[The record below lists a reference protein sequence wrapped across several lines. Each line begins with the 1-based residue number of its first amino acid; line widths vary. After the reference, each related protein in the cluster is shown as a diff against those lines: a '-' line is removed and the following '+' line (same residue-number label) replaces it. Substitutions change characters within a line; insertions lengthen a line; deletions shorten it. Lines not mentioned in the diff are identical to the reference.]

1 MKKHILLIE
10 DDPQLSEN
18 ISELLTL
25 NDFAVTLCND
35 GKKAIDLIKNNAD
48 FDLIISDIVL
58 PNYTGLEILAFVR
71 EEIYNKQ
78 IPFIFLSA
86 KTELTDIRAGMNM
99 GADDY
104 LTKPFQINDLLH
116 LINLRLDKKTSG
128 ENRIFKELSLKLD
141 EFPKILSHEL
151 NTPMNGIL
159 SLAYAIL
166 NNYDKFSEEEI
177 KDSLKVIIT
186 SCERLVSNQK
196 KLFSYLE
203 LSNQTNK
210 NIQQILSVKD
220 IAIAI
225 DALLNN
231 YLKKEENRNN
241 KIVLFVDKNVE
252 ESSFTADIGK
262 NELLKIVNE
271 LLENSLKHSKKET
284 PITISINIKN
294 DKLEIYVSNF
304 TNSEN
309 NLELDLNLNK
319 NFLDS
324 NRSLNGHQGYGVGL
338 LLVQKLCKLNDAEF
352 FYEFEKEKI
361 TFFIK
366 INLK

>member
-25 NDFAVTLCND
+25 YDFTVTTCND
-35 GKKAIDLIKNNAD
+35 GKKAIDLIKDNVGY
-48 FDLIISDIVL
+48 DLIISDMIL
-58 PNYTGLEILAFVR
+58 PNFTGLEILAFVR
-71 EEIYNKQ
+71 EEIYNNQ

-86 KTELTDIRAGMNM
+86 KTELSDIRAGMDM

-104 LTKPFQINDLLH
+104 LTKPFQINDLLN
-116 LINLRLDKKTSG
+116 LINLRLDKKSFG

-159 SLAYAIL
+159 SLAAAIL
-166 NNYDKFSEEEI
+166 DNYDEFSDDDI
-177 KDSLKVIIT
+177 KSSLKAIIT
-186 SCERLVSNQK
+186 SCERLVSTQQ

-203 LSNQTNK
+203 LSNQTKK
-210 NIQQILSVKD
+210 NTEQILSVKD
-220 IAIAI
+220 IAISI
-225 DALLNN
+225 HALLNN
-231 YLKKEENRNN
+231 YLKKEEYRNN
-241 KIVLFVDKNVE
+241 KIELLVDKNVE
-252 ESSFTADIGK
+252 ESSLIADVGK

-284 PITISINIKN
+284 PITVSINIKN
-294 DKLEIYVSNF
+294 NKLELYVSNF

-324 NRSLNGHQGYGVGL
+324 SRSLNGHQGYGVGL

-352 FYEFEKEKI
+352 FYKIENEQI

-366 INLK
+366 IILK

>member
-25 NDFAVTLCND
+25 YDFTVTTCND
-35 GKKAIDLIKNNAD
+35 GKKAIDLIKDNVGY
-48 FDLIISDIVL
+48 DLIISDMIL
-58 PNYTGLEILAFVR
+58 PNFTGLEILAFVR
-71 EEIYNKQ
+71 EEIYNNQ

-86 KTELTDIRAGMNM
+86 KTELSDIRAGMDM

-104 LTKPFQINDLLH
+104 LTKPFQINDLLN
-116 LINLRLDKKTSG
+116 LINLRLDKKSFG

-159 SLAYAIL
+159 SLAAAIL
-166 NNYDKFSEEEI
+166 DNYDEFSDDDI
-177 KDSLKVIIT
+177 KSSLKAIIT
-186 SCERLVSNQK
+186 SCERLVSTQK

-203 LSNQTNK
+203 LSNQTKK
-210 NIQQILSVKD
+210 NTEQILSVKD
-220 IAIAI
+220 IAISI
-225 DALLNN
+225 HALLNN
-231 YLKKEENRNN
+231 YLKKEEYRNN
-241 KIVLFVDKNVE
+241 KIELLVDKNVE
-252 ESSFTADIGK
+252 ESSLIADVGE

-284 PITISINIKN
+284 PITVSINIKN
-294 DKLEIYVSNF
+294 NKLELYVSNF
-304 TNSEN
+304 INSEN

-324 NRSLNGHQGYGVGL
+324 SRSLNGHQGYGVGL

-352 FYEFEKEKI
+352 FYKIENEQI

-366 INLK
+366 IILK